1 MHRYLRAIGLTEE
14 FGRQNIRRLIAKT
27 IETPSGR
34 AYTTRS
40 DKDDT
45 LIAEFLLEVSEGA
58 GICVCGEFDES
69 DAFHFEYYL
78 PYFRNNRVSSRE
90 EVTVERRVDTES
102 FEGACDDLKVG
113 VTIIFRVLNIADY
126 VKHDYGRGDIAQGA
140 LLSLTALSTEGTV
153 MFPIQ
158 KSENDRASLR
168 KDANRR
174 MQWLTEARNGDENAM
189 RNLTLEDMDHY
200 NVLWDQ
206 IQHEDVFSLVDNY
219 FMPVGTECD
228 LYSVLG
234 EIVSMRTLTN
244 YFSGETM
251 YVLTVDV
258 NDLVF
263 DVCINTKDLYGEPD
277 VGRRFKGIIWMQG
290 TLLYPDS

>member
-1 MHRYLRAIGLTEE
+1 MHRFLRAIGLTEE
-14 FGRQNIRRLIAKT
+14 FGRQNIRHLLGKA
-27 IETPSGR
+27 IEKPTGR
-34 AYTTRS
+34 AYTTKS
-40 DKDDT
+40 DRDDT
-45 LIAEFLLEVSEGA
+45 LMAEFVLEVSEGA
-58 GICVCGEFDES
+58 GICVSGEFDER
-69 DAFHFEYYL
+69 DAFHFEYYI

-90 EVTVERRVDTES
+90 EITVERRVDTES

-113 VTIIFRVLNIADY
+113 VTIIFRILNAVDY
-126 VKHDYGRGDIAQGA
+126 VKHDYGRGDTARGA

-158 KSENDRASLR
+158 KSENQRVNLR
-168 KDANRR
+168 KDADRR
-174 MQWLTEARNGDENAM
+174 MRWLTEARNGDENAM

-234 EIVSMRTLTN
+234 EIVSVRTLTN
-244 YFSGETM
+244 YFSDETM